1 MVAAYL
7 GRSHRF
13 PHPPGCGLAPA
24 LRYPRSHGTARRG
37 THRRLECLRQ
47 RTQTTQQ
54 SLDAR
59 PGEARYWATAR
70 HGSDCHVLA
79 PQSYLSSGNLTDTAP
94 STDHHQAR
102 HLALQCPNKAGP
114 QRTHGPRANQT
125 RPKGG
130 RDSTRQLPYSGNR
143 HIHTDRH
150 AQAPC
155 SLGPENRSHALDSS
169 NRPYQTDIPRAIH
182 AHHPGIPRV
191 QHDSTEPGP
200 RHPKNRNIGHTT
212 PTAASSDNTSSRAKK
227 APLRQDRDTPPS
239 DTSAATNRTQWQ
251 WRRTARD
258 RIALPDQHR
267 KRPSRLHGP
276 TMPHRTHQRAI
287 QPAHRRPSPAA
298 Q

>member
-1 MVAAYL
+1 MAAAYL

-13 PHPPGCGLAPA
+13 PNLPGCGLAPA
-24 LRYPRSHGTARRG
+24 SRYPRPHSTTRRE

-130 RDSTRQLPYSGNR
+130 RDSTRQLPYSGNP
-143 HIHTDRH
+143 HIHTDRR

-169 NRPYQTDIPRAIH
+169 NKPYQTDIPRAIH
-182 AHHPGIPRV
+182 AHHQGIPRA

-200 RHPKNRNIGHTT
+200 RRPKSRTNGHTKSK
-212 PTAASSDNTSSRAKK
+212 AASSDNTSSHAKK
-227 APLRQDRDTPPS
+227 APLQQGRDTPPS
-239 DTSAATNRTQWQ
+239 DTSAATNRAQRQ

-258 RIALPDQHR
+258 QIALPDRRR
-267 KRPSRLHGP
+267 KRPSRSHGE
-276 TMPHRTHQRAI
+276 TTPHRTHQRAI
-287 QPAHRRPSPAA
+287 QPAHRRQSPAA
-298 Q
+298 L

>member
-1 MVAAYL
+1 MAAAYL

-24 LRYPRSHGTARRG
+24 SRYPRSHGTARRE

-59 PGEARYWATAR
+59 PGEALYWALAKHGGDR
-70 HGSDCHVLA
+70 HALA
-79 PQSYLSSGNLTDTAP
+79 PQSYPSSGNRTNIAL
-94 STDHHQAR
+94 STCHRQAR

-114 QRTHGPRANQT
+114 QRTHGPRANRT

-150 AQAPC
+150 TRAPC

-169 NRPYQTDIPRAIH
+169 NNPYQTDIPRAIH
-182 AHHPGIPRV
+182 AHHQGIPRA

-200 RHPKNRNIGHTT
+200 RHPKSRTNGHTT
-212 PTAASSDNTSSRAKK
+212 SKAASSDNTSSRAKK
-227 APLRQDRDTPPS
+227 APLRQGRDTPPS
-239 DTSAATNRTQWQ
+239 DMRSVANGPRQQ
-251 WRRTARD
+251 WRQTAHGQV
-258 RIALPDQHR
+258 ALPDRRR
-267 KRPSRLHGP
+267 KRPLRSHGP
-276 TMPHRTHQRAI
+276 TTPRRTHQRAI
-287 QPAHRRPSPAA
+287 QLAHRRQSPAT